1 MYCKKV
7 KIIVVSSYHLIYYL
21 LLERSLLVSSTT
33 IVQLIILIILL
44 FLSAF
49 FSSAETALTTVN
61 RIRIIN
67 LAEDGDKRAKTVLKI
82 LASED
87 KMLSCI
93 LIGNNIVNIF
103 ASSLATT
110 LSIRLIGDQAVG
122 YTTGLLTLIVL
133 IFGEITPKNAANISS
148 EKLSLRYAGIISF
161 LMTVLTPIIYLVN
174 LLSGAVMRI
183 LHIPTSGGDS
193 TITEDEIR
201 TMVDVS
207 HKEGETSS
215 EERTMINNVY
225 DFGDQCAK
233 DICVPRADMVQ
244 VSVDDDYDTVAEIYR
259 RLHFTRLP
267 VYEKDRDHIVG
278 ILNIKDFCFVE
289 DRENFTPNDLMYAPY
304 YTFETKKITELMV
317 EMRDNSSAVT
327 IVLDEYGSAV
337 GMITF
342 EDIIEEVVGEI
353 RDEYDGDEDDLIRRI
368 SDRQYLVEGSVKL
381 DDLNDATDLDLKSDD
396 YDSIGGYLIEH
407 LGHLA
412 VRGDRVTTEDS
423 LVLIADKV
431 NGNRILK
438 VRILLPNKKNSDYDG
453 HQDEKKHPEEEQ
465 AEDKKE

>member
-1 MYCKKV
+1 MSTST
-7 KIIVVSSYHLIYYL
+7 II
-21 LLERSLLVSSTT
+21 
-33 IVQLIILIILL
+33 QLSALIILL

-61 RIRIIN
+61 RIRILN
-67 LAEDGDKRAKTVLKI
+67 LAYGGDKRAKTVLKI
-82 LASED
+82 LDSQE

-93 LIGNNIVNIF
+93 LIGNNIVNIS

-110 LSIRLIGDQAVG
+110 ISIELFGVHSVG
-122 YTTGLLTLIVL
+122 IATGLLTLFVL
-133 IFGEITPKNAANISS
+133 IFGEISPKNAANVAS
-148 EKLSLRYAGIISF
+148 EKLSLRYAGIIDF
-161 LMTVLTPIIYLVN
+161 LMKVLTPVIFLVN
-174 LLSGAVMRI
+174 HLAGAVMRL
-183 LHIPTSGGDS
+183 LHIPTHGGDS

-201 TMVDVS
+201 TMVNES
-207 HKEGETSS
+207 HKDGETTS
-215 EERTMINNVY
+215 EERKMINNVY
-225 DFGDQCAK
+225 DFGDQCAR

-244 VSVDDDYDTVAEIYR
+244 VCIDDNYDTVAQIYR

-267 VYEKDRDHIVG
+267 VYEKERDHIVG

-289 DRENFTPNDLMYAPY
+289 DRDHFTPKDLMYAPY
-304 YTFETKKITELMV
+304 YTFETKKVSELMV
-317 EMRDNSSAVT
+317 EMRDNSAALT

-342 EDIIEEVVGEI
+342 EDMIEEVVGEI
-353 RDEYDGDEDDLIRRI
+353 RDEYDAYEKDLIRRV
-368 SDRQYLVEGSVKL
+368 SDRQYLVSGSVKL
-381 DDLNDATDLDLKSDD
+381 DDLNDATGLNLKSED

-412 VRGDRVTTEDS
+412 VRGDRITTNDS

-438 VRILLPNKKNSDYDG
+438 VRILLPDKTKTPGINQHKEQKASENSSDTPSG
-453 HQDEKKHPEEEQ
+453 S
-465 AEDKKE
+465 

>member
-1 MYCKKV
+1 M
-7 KIIVVSSYHLIYYL
+7 SSSILIKLIALVL
-21 LLERSLLVSSTT
+21 LL
-33 IVQLIILIILL
+33 I
-44 FLSAF
+44 LSAF

-61 RIRIIN
+61 RIRILNI
-67 LAEDGDKRAKTVLKI
+67 AQSGSKRAKTVLKI
-82 LASED
+82 LDSQD

-93 LIGNNIVNIF
+93 LIGNNIVNIA
-103 ASSLATT
+103 ASSLTT
-110 LSIRLIGDQAVG
+110 TIAIDLFGSRSVG
-122 YTTGLLTLIVL
+122 LMTGLLTLVVL
-133 IFGEITPKNAANISS
+133 IFGEIAPKNAANVSS
-148 EKLSLRYAGIISF
+148 EKLSLRYAPIIHF
-161 LMTVLTPIIYLVN
+161 LMTVLTPVILLVN
-174 LLSGAVMRI
+174 LLAGAVMRL

-201 TMVDVS
+201 TMVKVS
-207 HKEGETSS
+207 HEDGETTS
-215 EERTMINNVY
+215 EERKMIDNVY
-225 DFGDQCAK
+225 EFGDQCAR

-244 VSVDDDYDTVAEIYR
+244 VSIDDSYDTVAQIYR

-289 DRENFTPNDLMYAPY
+289 DREHFTPKDLMYAPY
-304 YTFETKKITELMV
+304 YTFETKKVSELMV

-342 EDIIEEVVGEI
+342 EDMIEEIVGEI
-353 RDEYDGDEDDLIRRI
+353 RDEYDEDENDLIRRV

-381 DDLNDATDLDLKSDD
+381 DDLNDATNLNLTSDD

-423 LVLIADKV
+423 LILIADKV

-438 VRILLPNKKNSDYDG
+438 VRILLPDKAKLS
-453 HQDEKKHPEEEQ
+453 
-465 AEDKKE
+465 EDSAGKSSGTEAKDSGTGSKD